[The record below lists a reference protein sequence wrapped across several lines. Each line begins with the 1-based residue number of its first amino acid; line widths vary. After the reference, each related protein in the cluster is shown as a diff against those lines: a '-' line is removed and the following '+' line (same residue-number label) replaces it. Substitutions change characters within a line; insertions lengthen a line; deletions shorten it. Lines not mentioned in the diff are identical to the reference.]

1 MKRLLLPCLRGAI
14 GNWVTYT
21 CLMRLSDIDKL
32 ISFADD
38 IHKNKSLSKLIQRQL
53 KQERAKEIG
62 EYLINEQ
69 EAFFNSLVVAIYEGE
84 PKWHQFDTI
93 DSKTIGVE
101 NFEAPD
107 YALECMGYLSLTR
120 DEKIFALDGQHR
132 LAGIQ
137 YALEKNPE
145 IGGQQI
151 TVTFLA
157 HFNDDAGLKRT
168 RRLFTTLNKRAK
180 PVNKDAII
188 SLDEDDVCACATRY
202 LVEESDYFSGSKL
215 KYQATNNIAYRD
227 CYSLTTIGNLYD
239 LIKIIMK
246 DGKRMTPKII
256 DNYLGTDDDKAL
268 LFQEVFDVFD
278 YMFGSI
284 PCLVDFQNAENESDR
299 KIIVEKYRN
308 KLDGGHL
315 LFRPLGLKLY
325 LISMCKYINKQE
337 NFTNECRNFIDRTC
351 DMDLL
356 MESLLLKDKFWD
368 SVNKKIMKINADVT
382 NEIVNKIMHYN
393 SK

>member
-1 MKRLLLPCLRGAI
+1 MNKKLLLPCLRGAI
-14 GNWVTYT
+14 GDWVTYT
-21 CLMRLSDIDKL
+21 CLMRLSDINKL

-38 IHKNKSLSKLIQRQL
+38 IHKNKSLSELIQRAL
-53 KQERAKEIG
+53 KKERAKEIG
-62 EYLINEQ
+62 EYLLNDK

-93 DSKTIGVE
+93 KSNTVGVADY
-101 NFEAPD
+101 EAPD

-132 LAGIQ
+132 LAGIK
-137 YALEKNPE
+137 YALENDQE
-145 IGGQQI
+145 IGVQQI
-151 TVTFLA
+151 SVIFLA

-202 LVEESDYFSGSKL
+202 LVEESDYFNGTKL
-215 KYQATNNIAYRD
+215 KYQATNNISYRD
-227 CYSLTTIGNLYD
+227 YFSLTTIGNLYD
-239 LIKIIMK
+239 LIKVIMK
-246 DGKRMTPKII
+246 DGKRMSPKSI
-256 DNYLGTDDDKAL
+256 DNYLGTDEDKEL
-268 LFQEVFDVFD
+268 LFQDILDVFD
-278 YMFGSI
+278 YMFCTI
-284 PCLVDFQNAENESDR
+284 PCLVDFQNASSESDR

-308 KLDGGHL
+308 KINGGHL

-325 LISMCKYINKQE
+325 LVSMCKAINGVDFVK
-337 NFTNECRNFIDRTC
+337 ECQAFIDRTS

-356 MESLLLKDKFWD
+356 MESPLLKDKFWD
-368 SVNKKIMKINADVT
+368 SVDKKIMKMNADIT
-382 NEIVNKIMHYN
+382 NEIVSNIASYN
-393 SK
+393 RK